1 MLNFC
6 PWSPEPH
13 ASCWLRYRPP
23 CTTIIYRPPTVQC
36 WNVLLAGF
44 YIYYHF
50 ADILGTGHCVWGP
63 LSDLGDAHFGLAVAA
78 WPFYHSPLHLCL
90 PMFCEYGVE
99 TIFKQNKWRL
109 YQLTCLVFPFFF
121 LQWLPE
127 SARYDVLTGNQ
138 EKALATLKRIAT
150 ENGAP
155 MPLGKLIAAR
165 QVRACFC
172 RTQTPWTLF
181 MNLNV
186 LCCIFRFIFSLF
198 FSLGGSWEDS
208 RLIFITLSLDH
219 SSAVV
224 YLVR

>member
-99 TIFKQNKWRL
+99 TIFKHNKWRL

-121 LQWLPE
+121 CSGSQRVLGTTCWQGTRKKLWPPWSALLQ
-127 SARYDVLTGNQ
+127 R
-138 EKALATLKRIAT
+138 T
-150 ENGAP
+150 EH
-155 MPLGKLIAAR
+155 
-165 QVRACFC
+165 QCH
-172 RTQTPWTLF
+172 
-181 MNLNV
+181 
-186 LCCIFRFIFSLF
+186 
-198 FSLGGSWEDS
+198 WEN
-208 RLIFITLSLDH
+208 LSLPDRWEPV
-219 SSAVV
+219 SAEHKFSGH
-224 YLVR
+224 YSWT